1 MLKDTH
7 IDDKQLDGVQAIISS
22 MTRAERAKPSIL
34 DNSRRK
40 RIAKGSGRKVEEIS
54 QLVKQFDMIN
64 KLSRTMSGMGGDRVE
79 AVRQLS
85 RQGGMGA
92 AIPGLKGMPAMMSK
106 GSTTMA
112 SPKDK
117 FKKRKR

>member
-1 MLKDTH
+1 
-7 IDDKQLDGVQAIISS
+7 
-22 MTRAERAKPSIL
+22 
-34 DNSRRK
+34 
-40 RIAKGSGRKVEEIS
+40 
-54 QLVKQFDMIN
+54 
-64 KLSRTMSGMGGDRVE
+64 
-79 AVRQLS
+79 VRQLS

-92 AIPGLKGMPAMMSK
+92 AIPGLKGMPSMLSK